1 MFRFGFGGQTS
12 PTFNLPPHP
21 GKERIMVLAVVGG
34 VSYREIA
41 QVQQN
46 ISYLQQQDPQMKII
60 LVSNN
65 IINAEDILMS
75 VFR

>member
-1 MFRFGFGGQTS
+1 
-12 PTFNLPPHP
+12 
-21 GKERIMVLAVVGG
+21 MVLAVVGG